1 MRGTHGI
8 DGMRTDLWSC
18 SPLVRVSWE
27 PTSTQWVVSLRHGSS
42 PSRSNGDL
50 WNLPGLVVL
59 TICGPFDFCRF
70 YRSHLTPPAIFF
82 GGRLDKLGVI
92 LALITST
99 TVTILI
105 NNDRRIETNVRQWV
119 FPLQMLVCDGTAIS
133 NALNHWYTRLG
144 GWMHRVL
151 VGINSRLGHHS
162 RRSSK
167 ARPSVI

>member
-1 MRGTHGI
+1 MRPTHGI
-8 DGMRTDLWSC
+8 DWMRGPIYGAVRHWTG
-18 SPLVRVSWE
+18 SPGNPQVLSGWLVGGTGPARAG
-27 PTSTQWVVSLRHGSS
+27 PMGSLMALF
-42 PSRSNGDL
+42 L

-119 FPLQMLVCDGTAIS
+119 FPLQMFGLRWHGDFKRPKPLVHPI
-133 NALNHWYTRLG
+133 
-144 GWMHRVL
+144 GWVDA
-151 VGINSRLGHHS
+151 SCSCGH
-162 RRSSK
+162 
-167 ARPSVI
+167 